1 MAAVPVDFI
10 SLIKDI
16 RGNLFD
22 SSTGLPTNGKWFDIK
37 GWHTAVGISAT
48 QVATNLAA
56 SVVAKDSATASSATA
71 TTRATE
77 ASTYS
82 ANALASQAAALTSQ
96 QAAAVS
102 VVAASTSATAA
113 NASVTAAN
121 SAIAAAAS
129 AATTAANTAATAAA
143 NTAAAVAAAAAT
155 TATTVASAAATAS
168 AAAIASAVASA
179 NTASTKATD
188 GAASAVLSANSA
200 TTAATS
206 ATNSANS
213 ATASAA
219 SVLTASSAATTA
231 TASKN
236 AAIVAETNAL
246 TYSAAASTSAT
257 SSSNASSAAASS
269 AGIATTKAT
278 EATTQR
284 NLAANWAVAPEST
297 LVNDGINPPGFS
309 AYHWAQQA
317 QATVGGV
324 TKISDLSDVP
334 PLAGAGNRYLR
345 VNASGTAIEFDVLT
359 KGDVGLTNV
368 NDTSDINKPVSSA
381 TQTALDT
388 KSSQAAFDTAL
399 ARVTTLED
407 NTLGFTVQAAVSL
420 DPIRLLADKE
430 IYTSTTQ
437 ALTTLQNAA
446 LTTFALLKAAL
457 AAETIGTY

>member
-1 MAAVPVDFI
+1 MAVVPVDFI

-37 GWHTAVGISAT
+37 GWHTAAGISAT

-82 ANALASQAAALTSQ
+82 ANALASQ

-102 VVAASTSATAA
+102 MVAASTSATAA

-121 SAIAAAAS
+121 SAI
-129 AATTAANTAATAAA
+129 T
-143 NTAAAVAAAAAT
+143 
-155 TATTVASAAATAS
+155 
-168 AAAIASAVASA
+168 AAIASAVASA
-179 NTASTKATD
+179 NTASTKATE

-236 AAIVAETNAL
+236 AANTASTNAL

-284 NLAANWAVAPEST
+284 NLAANWAIAPEST
-297 LVNDGINPPGFS
+297 QVNDGINPAGFS
-309 AYHWAQQA
+309 AYHWAKQA
-317 QATVGGV
+317 QAAVGGV

-334 PLAGAGNRYLR
+334 DLAGAGSRYLR

-359 KGDVGLTNV
+359 KVDVGLTNV
-368 NDTSDINKPVSSA
+368 NDTSDVNKPISSA
-381 TQTALDT
+381 AQTALDT

-437 ALTTLQNAA
+437 ALATLQNAA